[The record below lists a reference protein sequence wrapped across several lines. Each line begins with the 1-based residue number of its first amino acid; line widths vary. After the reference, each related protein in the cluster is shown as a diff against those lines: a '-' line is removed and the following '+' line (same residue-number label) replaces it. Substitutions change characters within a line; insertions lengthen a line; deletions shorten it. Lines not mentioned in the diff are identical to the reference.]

1 MRVLW
6 ITFAALGALAGCNS
20 GAVGSACSGGPTEE
34 GVCVEGAV
42 CAPDQDPSVPPPDPP
57 NAVPS
62 YCRATCDSEADCTEP
77 GFECRVVV
85 GSMARA
91 CQPTDDPATTDAG
104 T

>member
-6 ITFAALGALAGCNS
+6 LLVPALCLLAGCNS
-20 GAVGSACSGGPTEE
+20 GAIGSGCSGGPTEE

-42 CAPDQDPSVPPPDPP
+42 CAPDIDPSVTPPEPP

-62 YCRATCDSEADCTEP
+62 YCRATCDVISDCEP
-77 GFECRVVV
+77 GFQCRVVA
-85 GSMARA
+85 GSMVRA
-91 CQPTDDPATTDAG
+91 CQPPLEPASADAG